1 MRIDLYTR
9 AMLTVIAACLVW
21 LCAILTP
28 TSTVLSAQTTIPVG
42 QTTAPGP
49 QEVIIVGVKH
59 PGFKPRA
66 GSFEAPR
73 LNGNWDPLAAF
84 NTQAPAPA
92 R

>member
-9 AMLTVIAACLVW
+9 IVLTVIAGCLLW

-73 LNGNWDPLAAF
+73 LNGSWDPLAAF
-84 NTQAPAPA
+84 NTQAPAPP